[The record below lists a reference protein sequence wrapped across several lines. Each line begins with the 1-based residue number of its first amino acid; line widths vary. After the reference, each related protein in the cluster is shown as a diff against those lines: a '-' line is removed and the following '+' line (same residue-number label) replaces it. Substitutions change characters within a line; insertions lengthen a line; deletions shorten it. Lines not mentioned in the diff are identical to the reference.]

1 MPDPDKYKEIRMKP
15 NEHIKLPED
24 ELIAHIRES
33 LMAHEEEYDPGAWEG
48 FIKEEP
54 KKRGLIFWLAGLS
67 SAAAV
72 LLIGFGLFFALHK
85 KELPKNEEITKTKTL
100 EKESALPQVA
110 DIISAVPSGQKQ
122 GTPISVRKNK
132 STSGADDIIKAGQGA
147 INLNTNE
154 PHSAIVQM
162 GANQSG
168 VTPGSKSEQV
178 IPQEQVVVPV
188 PAVEKKQSFE
198 DFLIDETKQNRI
210 ANTGKPTTKR
220 ESKWEMGL
228 VVAPSFGNSK
238 KLNMGYGVSM
248 GYALSDKVSISSG
261 ISYNEMGASRTIENP
276 PNMAMMSMSF
286 GGGVAN
292 DSKELKA
299 VNAQLRGIDIPLELK
314 YHLSKRLYANVGVS
328 AFAVIDQKQ
337 QNTFIESKVAPQA
350 YDGAGGNAKAMVL
363 NKTVSEEAPKEEI
376 KNDPY
381 LGFYNFS
388 VGYRQKIS
396 KGKAFSVEPFIK
408 LPMKELKQENLYLIG
423 TGVKLK
429 FDF

>member
-1 MPDPDKYKEIRMKP
+1 MKP

-24 ELIAHIRES
+24 ELITHIRES
-33 LMAHEEEYDPGAWEG
+33 LMAHEEEYAPGAWED

-54 KKRGLIFWLAGLS
+54 KKRGLFFWLGGLS

-72 LLIGFGLFFALHK
+72 LLIGFGLFFALNK
-85 KELPKNEEITKTKTL
+85 KNLPKNPEIAGTKAVKDGSL
-100 EKESALPQVA
+100 LPQVSEVV
-110 DIISAVPSGQKQ
+110 SAAPSGQKQ
-122 GTPISVRKNK
+122 GTPISTIKNYNP
-132 STSGADDIIKAGQGA
+132 SGAADVIETRQETIG
-147 INLNTNE
+147 LNTNE
-154 PHSAIVQM
+154 PASARAQIETNQPTINPVSKPERIV
-162 GANQSG
+162 
-168 VTPGSKSEQV
+168 
-178 IPQEQVVVPV
+178 PQEQVVAQV

-198 DFLIDETKQNRI
+198 DFLVGETKQNRI
-210 ANTGKPTTKR
+210 ANTGKSSTKR

-248 GYALSDKVSISSG
+248 GYALSDKVSINSG

-276 PNMAMMSMSF
+276 PNTAMMSISV
-286 GGGVAN
+286 GGEIAN

-314 YHLSKRLYANVGVS
+314 YHLSKKLYANIGVS

-350 YDGAGGNAKAMVL
+350 YDGGGGNAKAMVL
-363 NKTVSEEAPKEEI
+363 NRTVSEEAPKEEI
-376 KNDPY
+376 KNAPY

-388 VGYRQKIS
+388 VGYKQKIS
-396 KGKAFSVEPFIK
+396 KGKSFSVEPFVK

-423 TGVKLK
+423 TGVRLK

>member
-1 MPDPDKYKEIRMKP
+1 
-15 NEHIKLPED
+15 
-24 ELIAHIRES
+24 
-33 LMAHEEEYDPGAWEG
+33 MAHEEEYVPGAWED

-54 KKRGLIFWLAGLS
+54 KKRGLFFWLGGLS

-72 LLIGFGLFFALHK
+72 LLIGFGLFFALNK
-85 KELPKNEEITKTKTL
+85 KDLPKNPEITGTKPV
-100 EKESALPQVA
+100 KDRPVLPQVSDVTSVA
-110 DIISAVPSGQKQ
+110 PSGQKQ
-122 GTPISVRKNK
+122 GAPISTPKSN
-132 STSGADDIIKAGQGA
+132 STSQAGDIIGTRLAP
-147 INLNTNE
+147 IDLNTNE
-154 PHSAIVQM
+154 PHSAMAQVETKQPTINPGAKPERIV
-162 GANQSG
+162 
-168 VTPGSKSEQV
+168 
-178 IPQEQVVVPV
+178 PQEQVVAQV

-198 DFLIDETKQNRI
+198 DFLVGETKQNRI
-210 ANTGKPTTKR
+210 ANTGKSTTKR
-220 ESKWEMGL
+220 ESKWEMGV

-248 GYALSDKVSISSG
+248 GYALSDKVSINSG

-276 PNMAMMSMSF
+276 PNTAMMSVSF
-286 GGGVAN
+286 GGEVAN
-292 DSKELKA
+292 ESKELKA

-337 QNTFIESKVAPQA
+337 RNTFIESKVAPQA
-350 YDGAGGNAKAMVL
+350 YDGESSVAKAMVL
-363 NKTVSEEAPKEEI
+363 NRTVSEEAPKEEV
-376 KNDPY
+376 KNAPY

-388 VGYRQKIS
+388 VGYKQKIS

-423 TGVKLK
+423 TGVRLK

>member
-1 MPDPDKYKEIRMKP
+1 MKP

-24 ELIAHIRES
+24 EFIAHIRES
-33 LMAHEEEYDPGAWEG
+33 LMAHEEEYDPGAWED

-72 LLIGFGLFFALHK
+72 LLIGFGLFFTLNK
-85 KELPKNEEITKTKTL
+85 KELPKNQEVAKTKTL
-100 EKESALPQVA
+100 EKESATPQVT
-110 DIISAVPSGQKQ
+110 DIVSAVPSGQKQ
-122 GTPISVRKNK
+122 GTLISVTKNK
-132 STSGADDIIKAGQGA
+132 RTLGADDIKAGQVA

-154 PHSAIVQM
+154 PHSAIAEV

-168 VTPGSKSEQV
+168 VKPGSKSEQI
-178 IPQEQVVVPV
+178 IPQEQVVVQV

-198 DFLIDETKQNRI
+198 DFLIDETKQNRT

-276 PNMAMMSMSF
+276 PNTAMKSMSF
-286 GGGVAN
+286 GGDVAN

-350 YDGAGGNAKAMVL
+350 YEAGSGDAKAMVL
-363 NKTVSEEAPKEEI
+363 NRTVSEEAPKEEI

-423 TGVKLK
+423 TGVRLK

>member
-1 MPDPDKYKEIRMKP
+1 MKP
-15 NEHIKLPED
+15 NEQIKLPED
-24 ELIAHIRES
+24 ELITHIRES
-33 LMAHEEEYDPGAWEG
+33 LMAHEEEYAPGAWED
-48 FIKEEP
+48 FIEDKP
-54 KKRGLIFWLAGLS
+54 KKRGLFFWLGGLS

-72 LLIGFGLFFALHK
+72 LLIGFGLFFVLNK
-85 KELPKNEEITKTKTL
+85 KDLPKNTEITGTKSNKN
-100 EKESALPQVA
+100 EPVLPIRPEV
-110 DIISAVPSGQKQ
+110 IPGVSSEQKQ
-122 GTPISVRKNK
+122 GVSKSDTENNGISVNNDV
-132 STSGADDIIKAGQGA
+132 SGDGEVTESGKVAT
-147 INLNTNE
+147 NLSANE
-154 PHSAIVQM
+154 PRSAIVSLELVQPDV
-162 GANQSG
+162 N
-168 VTPGSKSEQV
+168 PGSKSEQV
-178 IPQEQVVVPV
+178 VPQERVIVTV
-188 PAVEKKQSFE
+188 PAGDKKQSFE
-198 DFLIDETKQNRI
+198 DFLLGESKQNRI
-210 ANTGKPTTKR
+210 ANTGKSTDKK

-261 ISYNEMGASRTIENP
+261 ISYNEMGASRTIESP
-276 PNMAMMSMSF
+276 PNLAMMSVSV
-286 GGGVAN
+286 GVGVAN
-292 DSKELKA
+292 ESKELKA

-314 YHLSKRLYANVGVS
+314 YHLSKRVYANVGVS

-350 YDGAGGNAKAMVL
+350 YDGDSGVAKAMVL
-363 NKTVSEEAPKEEI
+363 NRTVSEEAPKEEI
-376 KNDPY
+376 KNAPY

-388 VGYRQKIS
+388 VGYKQKIS

>member
-1 MPDPDKYKEIRMKP
+1 MKP
-15 NEHIKLPED
+15 NEQIKLPED
-24 ELIAHIRES
+24 ELITHIRES
-33 LMAHEEEYDPGAWEG
+33 LMAHEEEYAPGAWED
-48 FIKEEP
+48 FIEDKP
-54 KKRGLIFWLAGLS
+54 KKRGLFFWLGGLS

-72 LLIGFGLFFALHK
+72 LLIGFGLFFVLNK
-85 KELPKNEEITKTKTL
+85 KDLPKNTEITGTKSNKN
-100 EKESALPQVA
+100 EPVLPIRPEV
-110 DIISAVPSGQKQ
+110 IPGVSSEQKQ
-122 GTPISVRKNK
+122 GVSKSDTENNGISVNNDV
-132 STSGADDIIKAGQGA
+132 SGDGEVTESGKVAT
-147 INLNTNE
+147 NLSANE
-154 PHSAIVQM
+154 PRSAIVSLGLVQPDV
-162 GANQSG
+162 N
-168 VTPGSKSEQV
+168 PGSKSEQV
-178 IPQEQVVVPV
+178 VPQEQVIVTV
-188 PAVEKKQSFE
+188 PAGDKKQSFE
-198 DFLIDETKQNRI
+198 DFLLGESKQNRI
-210 ANTGKPTTKR
+210 ANTGKSTDKK

-261 ISYNEMGASRTIENP
+261 ISYNEMGASRTIESP
-276 PNMAMMSMSF
+276 PNLAMMSVSV
-286 GGGVAN
+286 GVGVAN
-292 DSKELKA
+292 ESKELKA

-314 YHLSKRLYANVGVS
+314 YHLSKRVYANVGVS

-350 YDGAGGNAKAMVL
+350 YDGDSGVAKAMVL
-363 NKTVSEEAPKEEI
+363 NRTVSEEAPKEEI
-376 KNDPY
+376 KNAPY

-388 VGYRQKIS
+388 VGYKQKIS

>member
-1 MPDPDKYKEIRMKP
+1 MKP
-15 NEHIKLPED
+15 NEQIKLPED
-24 ELIAHIRES
+24 ELITHIRES
-33 LMAHEEEYDPGAWEG
+33 LMAHEEEYAPGAWED
-48 FIKEEP
+48 FIEDKP
-54 KKRGLIFWLAGLS
+54 KKRGLFFWLGGLS

-72 LLIGFGLFFALHK
+72 LLIGFGLFFVLNK
-85 KELPKNEEITKTKTL
+85 KDLPKNTEITGTKSNKN
-100 EKESALPQVA
+100 EPVLPIRPEV
-110 DIISAVPSGQKQ
+110 IPGVSSEQKQ
-122 GTPISVRKNK
+122 GVSKSVTENNGISVNNDI
-132 STSGADDIIKAGQGA
+132 SGDGEVTESGKVAT
-147 INLNTNE
+147 NLSANE
-154 PHSAIVQM
+154 PRSAIVSLGLVQPDV
-162 GANQSG
+162 N
-168 VTPGSKSEQV
+168 PGSKSEQV
-178 IPQEQVVVPV
+178 VPQEQVIVTV
-188 PAVEKKQSFE
+188 PAGDKKQSFE
-198 DFLIDETKQNRI
+198 DFLLGESKQNRI
-210 ANTGKPTTKR
+210 ANTGKSTDKK

-261 ISYNEMGASRTIENP
+261 ISYNEMGASRTIESP
-276 PNMAMMSMSF
+276 PNLAMMSVSV
-286 GGGVAN
+286 GVGVAN
-292 DSKELKA
+292 ESKELKA

-314 YHLSKRLYANVGVS
+314 YHLSKRVYANVGVS

-350 YDGAGGNAKAMVL
+350 YDGDSGVAKAMVL
-363 NKTVSEEAPKEEI
+363 NRTVSEEAPKEEI
-376 KNDPY
+376 KNAPY

-388 VGYRQKIS
+388 VGYKQKIS

>member
-1 MPDPDKYKEIRMKP
+1 MKP
-15 NEHIKLPED
+15 NEHMKLPED
-24 ELIAHIRES
+24 ELITHIRES
-33 LMAHEEEYDPGAWEG
+33 LMAHEEEYAPGAWED

-54 KKRGLIFWLAGLS
+54 KKRGLFFWLGGLS

-72 LLIGFGLFFALHK
+72 LLIGFGLFFVLDK
-85 KELPKNEEITKTKTL
+85 KDLPKNQEITGTKP
-100 EKESALPQVA
+100 EKDGSVLPQVS
-110 DIISAVPSGQKQ
+110 DVTSAVPFGQNEE
-122 GTPISVRKNK
+122 TPSSVTENNH
-132 STSGADDIIKAGQGA
+132 TSRAGDIIERRQAA
-147 INLNTNE
+147 IDLNTNE
-154 PHSAIVQM
+154 PRSAMAEIEPKQPII
-162 GANQSG
+162 
-168 VTPGSKSEQV
+168 TPGAKT
-178 IPQEQVVVPV
+178 EQVVPHEQVVAQV
-188 PAVEKKQSFE
+188 PALEKKQSFE
-198 DFLIDETKQNRI
+198 DFLIGETKQNRI
-210 ANTGKPTTKR
+210 ASTDKSTTKR

-248 GYALSDKVSISSG
+248 GYALSDKVSINSG

-276 PNMAMMSMSF
+276 PNMAMMSMSV
-286 GGGVAN
+286 GGEVAN
-292 DSKELKA
+292 ESKELKA

-350 YDGAGGNAKAMVL
+350 YDGESGVAKAMVL
-363 NKTVSEEAPKEEI
+363 NRTVSEEAPKKEI

-388 VGYRQKIS
+388 VGYKQKIS
-396 KGKAFSVEPFIK
+396 KGKSFSVEPFVK

-423 TGVKLK
+423 TGVRLK

>member
-1 MPDPDKYKEIRMKP
+1 MKP
-15 NEHIKLPED
+15 NEQIKLPED
-24 ELIAHIRES
+24 ELITHIRES
-33 LMAHEEEYDPGAWEG
+33 LMAHEEEYAPGAWED
-48 FIKEEP
+48 FIEDKP
-54 KKRGLIFWLAGLS
+54 KKRGLFFWLGGLS

-72 LLIGFGLFFALHK
+72 LLIGFGLFFVLNK
-85 KELPKNEEITKTKTL
+85 KDLPKNTEITGTKSNKN
-100 EKESALPQVA
+100 EPVLPIRPEV
-110 DIISAVPSGQKQ
+110 IPGVSSEQKQ
-122 GTPISVRKNK
+122 GVSKSDTENNGISVNNDI
-132 STSGADDIIKAGQGA
+132 SGDGEVTESGKVAT
-147 INLNTNE
+147 NLSANE
-154 PHSAIVQM
+154 PRSAIVSLGLVQPDV
-162 GANQSG
+162 N
-168 VTPGSKSEQV
+168 PGSKSEQV
-178 IPQEQVVVPV
+178 VPQERVIVTV
-188 PAVEKKQSFE
+188 PAGDKKQSFE
-198 DFLIDETKQNRI
+198 DFLLGESKQNRI
-210 ANTGKPTTKR
+210 ANTGKSTDKK

-261 ISYNEMGASRTIENP
+261 ISYNEMGASRTIESP
-276 PNMAMMSMSF
+276 PNLAMMSVSV
-286 GGGVAN
+286 GVGVAN
-292 DSKELKA
+292 ESKELKA

-314 YHLSKRLYANVGVS
+314 YHLSKRVYANVGVS

-350 YDGAGGNAKAMVL
+350 YDGDSGVAKAMVL
-363 NKTVSEEAPKEEI
+363 NRTVSEEAPKEEI
-376 KNDPY
+376 KNAPY

-388 VGYRQKIS
+388 VGYKQKIS

>member
-1 MPDPDKYKEIRMKP
+1 MKP
-15 NEHIKLPED
+15 NEQIKLPED
-24 ELIAHIRES
+24 ELITHIRES
-33 LMAHEEEYDPGAWEG
+33 LMAHEEEYAPGAWED
-48 FIKEEP
+48 FIEDKP
-54 KKRGLIFWLAGLS
+54 KKRGLFFWLGGLS

-72 LLIGFGLFFALHK
+72 LLIGFGLFFVLNK
-85 KELPKNEEITKTKTL
+85 KDLPKNTEISGTKSNKN
-100 EKESALPQVA
+100 EPVLPIRPEV
-110 DIISAVPSGQKQ
+110 IPGVSSEQKQ
-122 GTPISVRKNK
+122 GVSKSDTENNGISVNNDV
-132 STSGADDIIKAGQGA
+132 SGDGEVTESGKVAT
-147 INLNTNE
+147 NLSANE
-154 PHSAIVQM
+154 PRSAIVSLGLVQPDV
-162 GANQSG
+162 N
-168 VTPGSKSEQV
+168 PGSKSEQV
-178 IPQEQVVVPV
+178 VPQEQVIVTV
-188 PAVEKKQSFE
+188 PAGDKKQSFE
-198 DFLIDETKQNRI
+198 DFLLGESKQNRI
-210 ANTGKPTTKR
+210 ANTGKSTDKK

-261 ISYNEMGASRTIENP
+261 ISYNEMGASRTIESP
-276 PNMAMMSMSF
+276 PNLAMMSVSV
-286 GGGVAN
+286 GVGVAN
-292 DSKELKA
+292 ESKELKA

-314 YHLSKRLYANVGVS
+314 YHLSKRVYANVGVS

-350 YDGAGGNAKAMVL
+350 YDGDSGVAKAMVL
-363 NKTVSEEAPKEEI
+363 NRTVSEEAPKEEI
-376 KNDPY
+376 KNAPY

-388 VGYRQKIS
+388 VGYKQKIS

>member
-1 MPDPDKYKEIRMKP
+1 MPDPDKYKEKRMKP
-15 NEHIKLPED
+15 NEHMKLPED
-24 ELIAHIRES
+24 ELITHIRES
-33 LMAHEEEYDPGAWEG
+33 LMAHEEEYAPGAWED

-54 KKRGLIFWLAGLS
+54 KKRGLFFWLGGLS

-72 LLIGFGLFFALHK
+72 LLIGFGLFFVLNK
-85 KELPKNEEITKTKTL
+85 KDLPKNQEISGTKPIRGG
-100 EKESALPQVA
+100 SVLPQASDV
-110 DIISAVPSGQKQ
+110 ISATPSGQKQ
-122 GTPISVRKNK
+122 ETAISGTKNNN
-132 STSGADDIIKAGQGA
+132 TSQSADIIERRQVA
-147 INLNTNE
+147 IDLNTNE
-154 PHSAIVQM
+154 PASAIAQIETKQPII
-162 GANQSG
+162 N
-168 VTPGSKSEQV
+168 PLSKQERIV
-178 IPQEQVVVPV
+178 PQEQVVAQE
-188 PAVEKKQSFE
+188 PAVERKQSFE
-198 DFLIDETKQNRI
+198 DFLVSETRQNRT
-210 ANTGKPTTKR
+210 ANTGKSITKR

-248 GYALSDKVSISSG
+248 GYALSDKVSINSG

-276 PNMAMMSMSF
+276 PNTAMMSMNV
-286 GGGVAN
+286 GGDIAN

-314 YHLSKRLYANVGVS
+314 YHLSKKLYANIGVS

-350 YDGAGGNAKAMVL
+350 YDGGGGAAKAMVL
-363 NKTVSEEAPKEEI
+363 NRTVSEEAPKEEI

-388 VGYRQKIS
+388 VGYKQKIS

-423 TGVKLK
+423 TGVRLK

>member
-1 MPDPDKYKEIRMKP
+1 MKP
-15 NEHIKLPED
+15 NEQIKLPED
-24 ELIAHIRES
+24 ELITHIRES
-33 LMAHEEEYDPGAWEG
+33 LMAHEEEYAPGAWED
-48 FIKEEP
+48 FIEDKP
-54 KKRGLIFWLAGLS
+54 KKRGLFFWLGGLS

-72 LLIGFGLFFALHK
+72 LLIGFGLFFVLNK
-85 KELPKNEEITKTKTL
+85 KDLPKNTEITGTKSNKN
-100 EKESALPQVA
+100 EPVLPIRPEV
-110 DIISAVPSGQKQ
+110 IPGVSSEQKQ
-122 GTPISVRKNK
+122 GVSKSDTENNGISVNNDI
-132 STSGADDIIKAGQGA
+132 SGDGEVTESGKVAT
-147 INLNTNE
+147 NLSANE
-154 PHSAIVQM
+154 PRSAIVSLGLVQPDV
-162 GANQSG
+162 N
-168 VTPGSKSEQV
+168 PGSKSEQV
-178 IPQEQVVVPV
+178 VPQEQVIVTV
-188 PAVEKKQSFE
+188 PAGDKKQSFE
-198 DFLIDETKQNRI
+198 DFLLGESKQNRI
-210 ANTGKPTTKR
+210 ANTGKSTDKK

-261 ISYNEMGASRTIENP
+261 ISYNEMGASRTIESP
-276 PNMAMMSMSF
+276 PNLAMMSVSV
-286 GGGVAN
+286 GVGVAN
-292 DSKELKA
+292 ESKELKA

-314 YHLSKRLYANVGVS
+314 YHLSKRVYANVGVS

-350 YDGAGGNAKAMVL
+350 YDGDSGVAKAMVL
-363 NKTVSEEAPKEEI
+363 NRTVSEEAPKEEI
-376 KNDPY
+376 KNAPY

-388 VGYRQKIS
+388 VGYKQKIS